1 MSQPFFLLV
10 LCSAGAHNLR
20 DHTNT
25 LDGWINTPSRL
36 SQVAPRRLGKSTYT
50 HTHIESY
57 LKCFILLLWVS
68 LLSLGACLAPCF
80 LFPLSAQRFSF
91 FFHQRQRNQ
100 HPVYISSIHLKRCYL
115 TVVYTANQSVIRF
128 ELHNAVDTRG
138 QVFSF
143 FIFCYLFFPQKN
155 LFMEI
160 SLLYSAH
167 CGFVVC
173 PNSILPLRHPS
184 RSDRERKKKGKLIDS

>member
-1 MSQPFFLLV
+1 MFYSSSLGLSAESGCVSCTLFPFPIV
-10 LCSAGAHNLR
+10 S
-20 DHTNT
+20 
-25 LDGWINTPSRL
+25 P
-36 SQVAPRRLGKSTYT
+36 
-50 HTHIESY
+50 E
-57 LKCFILLLWVS
+57 ILL
-68 LLSLGACLAPCF
+68 
-80 LFPLSAQRFSF
+80 